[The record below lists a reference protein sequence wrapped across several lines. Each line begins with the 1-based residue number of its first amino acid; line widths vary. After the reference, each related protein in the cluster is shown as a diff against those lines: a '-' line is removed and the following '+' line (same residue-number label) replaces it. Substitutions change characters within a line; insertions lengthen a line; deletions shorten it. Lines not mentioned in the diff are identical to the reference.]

1 MAQSPQTIAAFIAA
15 AASLIVALIS
25 YSGKRKSDRELAQL
39 NAELIET
46 QERRKAQ
53 RDYEYEARKRLY
65 SELQPLLFQLV
76 EASDNAYWRIQG
88 LARSAREGRLT
99 GRSSRL
105 RAQSRNYLP
114 STVYRLMVP
123 LVLLRLCQRHLTV
136 VDLSLEPEIH
146 HQYTLAKLLYRSWN
160 AVRSLTELGSHPIA
174 YEPYRGKS
182 KVLAPTN
189 PAIEARQHL
198 NLQQIDQA
206 VESLIVE
213 EGPTRLLRCRT

>member
-1 MAQSPQTIAAFIAA
+1 MRRANVCTVSCSPCCSNWWRHPTTHIGV
-15 AASLIVALIS
+15 S
-25 YSGKRKSDRELAQL
+25 
-39 NAELIET
+39 
-46 QERRKAQ
+46 
-53 RDYEYEARKRLY
+53 RD
-65 SELQPLLFQLV
+65 
-76 EASDNAYWRIQG
+76 WRG
-88 LARSAREGRLT
+88 
-99 GRSSRL
+99 
-105 RAQSRNYLP
+105 P

-206 VESLIVE
+206 VESLIIE
-213 EGPTRLLRCRT
+213 EGPTRLLRCRTDGGL